1 MFLLLVWATI
11 FLVSAVVLGKAADYF
26 VDTATIIGL
35 FLGMSPIMIGI
46 IILSLGTSIPE
57 LVVSILAALSGNTGI
72 IIANVVGSNITNIV
86 LVLGVAAL
94 ISTKLKITYK
104 NIHINFFV
112 GATFLLFIVIQDG
125 TFSLPEAIV
134 FFAVAAFY
142 MWGTHVEERQTREA
156 KRIEKIVEE
165 EHPEKNKKKRLKPSK
180 RHIAIFIISPIA
192 IFLGAQ
198 YMLLALEELASML
211 NVGSE
216 VIAAVGVAFGTSLPE
231 LATTVSL
238 ARKGHSDA
246 IIGNIMGSNIFNI
259 VLVMSIPAL
268 LTQID
273 IPVHILTVEMPI
285 LIMVTLLYF
294 FITIDKE
301 LSRPKGLL
309 LFAFYVLFVAKALNL
324 F

>member
-1 MFLLLVWATI
+1 
-11 FLVSAVVLGKAADYF
+11 
-26 VDTATIIGL
+26 
-35 FLGMSPIMIGI
+35 
-46 IILSLGTSIPE
+46 
-57 LVVSILAALSGNTGI
+57 
-72 IIANVVGSNITNIV
+72 
-86 LVLGVAAL
+86 
-94 ISTKLKITYK
+94 
-104 NIHINFFV
+104 
-112 GATFLLFIVIQDG
+112 
-125 TFSLPEAIV
+125 
-134 FFAVAAFY
+134 
-142 MWGTHVEERQTREA
+142 
-156 KRIEKIVEE
+156 
-165 EHPEKNKKKRLKPSK
+165 
-180 RHIAIFIISPIA
+180 
-192 IFLGAQ
+192 
-198 YMLLALEELASML
+198 MLLALEELASML